1 MKTLHFHCV
10 HCWRSWDRLRLLWCL
25 LETLLPGGVHG
36 ALDSVGNDRFL
47 VQLLLLLRLKLLLL
61 LRQKLLLLLLKP

>member
-1 MKTLHFHCV
+1 M
-10 HCWRSWDRLRLLWCL
+10 RLQWCL